1 MDIFW
6 FEIKKKTQ
14 KIEWLDTN
22 VISNLSSRG
31 FNFIWTSLNACWDV
45 VFSLNTFYEI
55 QNYSTEAQAYK
66 TKIVSWVWTNW
77 IYLEDSNWKI
87 IEDTVTLNKVL
98 NVFSDNTFK
107 LFKEKY
113 FTHHF
118 CSGDIYI
125 FPQTNVLWEIKA
137 QVVDSRTIRKN
148 VDNLWNILKYT
159 QTTRWVSKEI
169 QADNMYNSIVRYNS
183 DNPSYWASLYESILY
198 DAMAEKETSRRN
210 YYFFKNNAMPN
221 VIFMLDPEIKGT
233 EVKVADDMINQKFKG
248 TENSFKHIVSN
259 WIKDA
264 KVLDMSNKDLDLI
277 QLREFFIKK
286 MWMVYQIDPRI
297 IGYIQSSWADRSIT
311 SIRKEAKET
320 LTQFANQ
327 LEIDMNNF
335 YKKFVDKKFKFV
347 IKLDSESFDDRDTIE
362 ENQRKDIELWLQTV
376 EMVWNERW
384 YDTAKLPDQAKKPLI
399 KNNIIPLEQS
409 SGII

>member
-1 MDIFW
+1 MNIFW
-6 FEIKKKTQ
+6 FEIKRKQ
-14 KIEWLDTN
+14 VETN
-22 VISNLSSRG
+22 LISDMHSRG
-31 FNFIWTSLNACWDV
+31 FNFIWTSLNSCWEV

-55 QNYSTEAQAYK
+55 QNYTTEAQAYK
-66 TKIVSWVWTNW
+66 NKIVDWVWLNG
-77 IYLEDSNWKI
+77 IYLEDNNLNI
-87 IEDTVTLNKVL
+87 IENEKLVQNIY

-118 CSGDIYI
+118 CSGDVYLY
-125 FPQTNVLWEIKA
+125 PSTNLLNEVKA
-137 QVVDSRTIRKN
+137 QVVDSRTIRKE
-148 VDNLWNILKYT
+148 VDNQWNVIKYK
-159 QTTRWVSKEI
+159 QTIKWVSKDI
-169 QADNMYNSIVRYNS
+169 PKDNLYNSIVRYNS
-183 DNPSYWASLYESILY
+183 DNPFYWASLYASILY

-221 VIFMLDPEIKGT
+221 VIFMLDPEIKGN
-233 EVKVADDMINQKFKG
+233 ELKLADEMISKKYKW

-297 IGYIQSSWADRSIT
+297 IWYTQNAWADRSIS

-335 YKKFVDKKFKFV
+335 YKQFIDKKFPY
-347 IKLDSESFDDRDTIE
+347 IIRLDSETFEDRTEIE
-362 ENQRKDIELWLQTV
+362 ENQRKDIELWLQTI

-384 YDTAKLPDQAKKPLI
+384 YDIDQLPDQAKKPLI
-399 KNNIIPLEQS
+399 KSNLIPLEQS
-409 SGII
+409 INTGEQI